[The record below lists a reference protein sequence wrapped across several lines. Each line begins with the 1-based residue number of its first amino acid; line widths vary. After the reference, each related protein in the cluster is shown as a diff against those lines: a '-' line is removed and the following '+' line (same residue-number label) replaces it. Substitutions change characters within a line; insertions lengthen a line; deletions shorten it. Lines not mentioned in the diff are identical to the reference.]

1 MPPKWKQSSKDN
13 LGSIRAQRRSTIHS
27 PTFNPAQLLGI
38 PGFYKKSPK
47 RKNSENN
54 TNKDESLS
62 VSNLAKIVLK
72 IYQNIR
78 A

>member
-1 MPPKWKQSSKDN
+1 MPPKWKQPSKDN
-13 LGSIRAQRRSTIHS
+13 LGGIRAQRRSTIHS

-38 PGFYKKSPK
+38 PGFYRNSPK
-47 RKNSENN
+47 RKHSAND

-62 VSNLAKIVLK
+62 VSNLAELVK
-72 IYQNIR
+72 IYPNIC